1 MKSGLDF
8 NKNKKQQG
16 SLNSFFLNLKMSRLK
31 MAKLTMPKLTKI
43 KVTLLLFLFITNSH
57 SYAEEFVSFANGSSQ
72 FEIEM
77 PRLSSSNLFKINPAE
92 IIDSN
97 IVFNVFNFKQL
108 SEVLDNATGG
118 EIIVVRSNLRD
129 KRYHYKQKH
138 RFDEPVLIL
147 GLLGENEAPFFE
159 NITWENLH
167 NVTISHFKVSNLWD
181 TARNNYSWQIRNS
194 NNVRLSNLHFGDKNN
209 NLTALKRGNID
220 AILASQSGLF
230 IKHSNNI
237 IIDRTLFTDLF
248 HAVEF
253 NQMNSFYAIANKA
266 VRVASDMFSGGGIN
280 NALFDSNL
288 MHTRT
293 PVFYKQ
299 RFRKIKYV
307 HSDMIQLYTTK
318 QKRSN
323 TNITIRNNISL
334 VGDTPLTHPNLA
346 GWQCFFTRD
355 EKGDSFFGR
364 FRSLPYANIRI
375 INNFCASNQH
385 HGITLSRGIDNVVA
399 GNFVL
404 LVDQGKNSRQA
415 TGSIKI
421 FENRNCKILG
431 NVSNEFEF
439 KNMSNCQI
447 TNNINGFKPD
457 YDKIIITMK
466 QAIELATK
474 REGIEDASSSNDLS
488 QFYENTGLQANPL
501 QYLDYSKLTLVP
513 FF

>member
-1 MKSGLDF
+1 MKIRADSYK
-8 NKNKKQQG
+8 NKNKNNKQQG
-16 SLNSFFLNLKMSRLK
+16 ILNTLSLNLKLPNLK
-31 MAKLTMPKLTKI
+31 IPSLKI
-43 KVTLLLFLFITNSH
+43 ANTILLLFLLLTNSNC
-57 SYAEEFVSFANGSSQ
+57 YAEEFVSFAKDNSQ
-72 FEIEM
+72 FQIEM
-77 PRLSSSNLFKINPAE
+77 PSLSSSKLIKINPAE
-92 IIDSN
+92 IIDNN
-97 IVFNVFNFKQL
+97 IVLNVFNFKQL

-138 RFDEPVLIL
+138 RFDETVLIL
-147 GLLGENEAPFFE
+147 GLLGENQAPFFE
-159 NITWENLH
+159 NVTWENLH

-194 NNVRLSNLHFGDKNN
+194 NNVRLSNLHFSDKNN
-209 NLTALKRGNID
+209 NLIALKRGKLD
-220 AILASQSGLF
+220 TILASQSGLL
-230 IKHSNNI
+230 IKQSNNI
-237 IIDRTLFTDLF
+237 LIDRTLFTDLF

-280 NALFDSNL
+280 NSLFDSNL

-299 RFRKIKYV
+299 RFRKTQYV

-334 VGDTPLTHPNLA
+334 VGDTPLTNPNLT

-355 EKGDSFFGR
+355 EKGDSFLGR
-364 FRSLPYANIRI
+364 FRSKPYANIKI

-385 HGITLSRGIDNVVA
+385 HGVTLSRGIDNVVA

-415 TGSIKI
+415 TGSIKV
-421 FENRNCKILG
+421 FDNRNCKILG

-457 YDKIIITMK
+457 YNNIIITMK
-466 QAIELATK
+466 QAIDSAIQ
-474 REGIEDASSSNDLS
+474 RESIEPASSSNDLS
-488 QFYENTGLQANPL
+488 RFYANTGLQANPL

>member
-1 MKSGLDF
+1 MNHLF
-8 NKNKKQQG
+8 RH
-16 SLNSFFLNLKMSRLK
+16 LNIAN
-31 MAKLTMPKLTKI
+31 
-43 KVTLLLFLFITNSH
+43 TLLLIVLFFTNTHGYS
-57 SYAEEFVSFANGSSQ
+57 EEFVSFAKSNAKDNSQ
-72 FEIEM
+72 FQIEM
-77 PRLSSSNLFKINPAE
+77 PSLSSSKLDKINAAE
-92 IIDSN
+92 IINNN

-129 KRYHYKQKH
+129 KRYHYKQKR
-138 RFDEPVLIL
+138 RFNSPVLIL
-147 GLLGENEAPFFE
+147 GMLGQNRAPFFE

-194 NNVRLSNLHFGDKNN
+194 NNIRLSNLHFSDKNN
-209 NLTALKRGNID
+209 NLNALRRGKLD
-220 AILASQSGLF
+220 TILASQSGLL
-230 IKHSNNI
+230 IKQSNNI

-248 HAVEF
+248 HGVEF
-253 NQMNSFYAIANKA
+253 HDMNGFYAVANKA

-299 RFRKIKYV
+299 RFRKTQYV
-307 HSDMIQLYTTK
+307 HSDMIQLYTSK
-318 QKRSN
+318 QKRNN
-323 TNITIRNNISL
+323 TNVTIRNNVSL
-334 VGDTPLTHPNLA
+334 VGKTPLKNPNLT

-364 FRSLPYANIRI
+364 FRSLPYANIKI

-385 HGITLSRGIDNVVA
+385 HGVTLSRGIDNVVA

-404 LVDQGKNSRQA
+404 LVDQVKNKRQA
-415 TGSIKI
+415 TGSIKV
-421 FENRNCKILG
+421 FENKNCRILG

-439 KNMSNCQI
+439 KNMANCQVS
-447 TNNINGFKPD
+447 NNINGYKPD
-457 YDKIIITMK
+457 YNQTVMIMRH
-466 QAIELATK
+466 AIESAPGRDT
-474 REGIEDASSSNDLS
+474 IEVASSSNDLS
-488 QFYENTGLQANPL
+488 QFYQNSGLQQNPL
-501 QYLDYSKLTLVP
+501 QYFDYSKLTLVP
-513 FF
+513 VF

>member
-1 MKSGLDF
+1 MKRRSGF
-8 NKNKKQQG
+8 NNKNNQQS
-16 SLNSFFLNLKMSRLK
+16 SLNHLFPHLKI
-31 MAKLTMPKLTKI
+31 ANYI
-43 KVTLLLFLFITNSH
+43 LLIFLFITNSH
-57 SYAEEFVSFANGSSQ
+57 CYAEEFVSFAKDNSQ
-72 FEIEM
+72 FQIEM
-77 PRLSSSNLFKINPAE
+77 PSLSSSKLIKINPAE
-92 IIDSN
+92 IIDNN

-147 GLLGENEAPFFE
+147 GMLGENQAPFFE

-167 NVTISHFKVSNLWD
+167 NVTISHFKINNLWG
-181 TARNNYSWQIRNS
+181 TSRNNYSWQIRSS
-194 NNVRLSNLHFGDKNN
+194 NNVRLSNLHFSDKKN

-220 AILASQSGLF
+220 AILASQSGLL
-230 IKHSNNI
+230 IKQSNNI

-253 NQMNSFYAIANKA
+253 NEMNSFYAIANKA
-266 VRVASDMFSGGGIN
+266 IRVASDMFSGGGIN

-318 QKRSN
+318 MKRSN
-323 TNITIRNNISL
+323 TNVTIRNNISL
-334 VGDTPLTHPNLA
+334 VGDTPLTNPNLT

-355 EKGDSFFGR
+355 EKGDSFFR
-364 FRSLPYANIRI
+364 FRSLPYANIKI

-415 TGSIKI
+415 SGSIKV
-421 FENRNCKILG
+421 FDNRNCQILG
-431 NVSNEFEF
+431 NVANEFEF
-439 KNMSNCQI
+439 KNMSNCQNM
-447 TNNINGFKPD
+447 NNINSYKPD
-457 YDKIIITMK
+457 YDKTIITMR
-466 QAIELATK
+466 QAIESATK
-474 REGIEDASSSNDLS
+474 REAIEAASSSNDLS
-488 QFYENTGLQANPL
+488 RFYENTGLQANPL

>member
-1 MKSGLDF
+1 MKHLF
-8 NKNKKQQG
+8 RQ
-16 SLNSFFLNLKMSRLK
+16 LNIANSILLIVLFF
-31 MAKLTMPKLTKI
+31 A
-43 KVTLLLFLFITNSH
+43 NSH
-57 SYAEEFVSFANGSSQ
+57 AYAEEFVTFAKGYAKDNSQ
-72 FEIEM
+72 FQIEM
-77 PRLSSSNLFKINPAE
+77 PSLSSSKLDKINAAD
-92 IIDSN
+92 IINNN
-97 IVFNVFNFKQL
+97 IVFNVFNFQQL

-129 KRYHYKQKH
+129 KRYHYKQKR
-138 RFDEPVLIL
+138 RFNAPVLIL
-147 GLLGENEAPFFE
+147 GMLGQNRAPFLE

-194 NNVRLSNLHFGDKNN
+194 NNVRLSNLHFSDKNN
-209 NLTALKRGNID
+209 NLVALKRGKLD
-220 AILASQSGLF
+220 TILASQSGLL
-230 IKHSNNI
+230 IKQSNNI

-248 HAVEF
+248 HGVEF
-253 NQMNSFYAIANKA
+253 HDMNGFYAVANKA
-266 VRVASDMFSGGGIN
+266 VRVASDMFSGGGVN

-299 RFRKIKYV
+299 RFRKTQYV
-307 HSDMIQLYTTK
+307 HSDMIQLYTSK
-318 QKRSN
+318 QKRNN
-323 TNITIRNNISL
+323 TNITIRNNVSL
-334 VGDTPLTHPNLA
+334 VGKTPLRNPNLT

-364 FRSLPYANIRI
+364 FRSLPYANIKI

-385 HGITLSRGIDNVVA
+385 HGVTLSRGIDNVVA

-404 LVDQGKNSRQA
+404 LVDQVKNKRQA
-415 TGSIKI
+415 TGSIKV
-421 FENRNCKILG
+421 FENKNCRILG

-457 YDKIIITMK
+457 YNNIIFNMREAIHSAP
-466 QAIELATK
+466 QRAAIEV
-474 REGIEDASSSNDLS
+474 ASSSNDLS
-488 QFYENTGLQANPL
+488 RFYTNTGLQENPL

-513 FF
+513 VF

>member
-1 MKSGLDF
+1 MKHLF
-8 NKNKKQQG
+8 RH
-16 SLNSFFLNLKMSRLK
+16 LNIAN
-31 MAKLTMPKLTKI
+31 
-43 KVTLLLFLFITNSH
+43 TLLLIVLFFTNSH
-57 SYAEEFVSFANGSSQ
+57 GYAEEFVSFAKGNAKDNSQ
-72 FEIEM
+72 FQIEM
-77 PRLSSSNLFKINPAE
+77 PSLSSSKLDKINPAE
-92 IIDSN
+92 IIDNN

-108 SEVLDNATGG
+108 SEALDNATGG
-118 EIIVVRSNLRD
+118 EIIVVRSNLRK

-138 RFDEPVLIL
+138 RFDKPVLIL
-147 GLLGENEAPFFE
+147 GLLGQNQAPFFD

-194 NNVRLSNLHFGDKNN
+194 NNVRLSNLHFSDKNN
-209 NLTALKRGNID
+209 NLIALKRGKLD
-220 AILASQSGLF
+220 TILASQSGLL
-230 IKHSNNI
+230 IKRSNNI

-253 NQMNSFYAIANKA
+253 NEMNLFYAIANKA
-266 VRVASDMFSGGGIN
+266 VRVASDMFSGGGLN

-299 RFRKIKYV
+299 RFRKTQYV

-334 VGDTPLTHPNLA
+334 VGDTPLTNPNLT

-355 EKGDSFFGR
+355 EKGDSFFG
-364 FRSLPYANIRI
+364 FRSLPYANIKI

-415 TGSIKI
+415 SGSIKV
-421 FENRNCKILG
+421 FENRNCKVLG

-447 TNNINGFKPD
+447 TNNINGYKPD
-457 YDKIIITMK
+457 YDKTIIAMR
-466 QAIELATK
+466 QAIESATK
-474 REGIEDASSSNDLS
+474 RETIEVASSSNDLS
-488 QFYENTGLQANPL
+488 RFYENTGLQANPL

>member
-1 MKSGLDF
+1 ML
-8 NKNKKQQG
+8 
-16 SLNSFFLNLKMSRLK
+16 R
-31 MAKLTMPKLTKI
+31 
-43 KVTLLLFLFITNSH
+43 TNS
-57 SYAEEFVSFANGSSQ
+57 Q
-72 FEIEM
+72 FQIDM
-77 PRLSSSNLFKINPAE
+77 PSLSSSKLDKINAAE
-92 IIDSN
+92 IINNN

-129 KRYHYKQKH
+129 KRYHYKQKR
-138 RFDEPVLIL
+138 RFNAPVLIL
-147 GLLGENEAPFFE
+147 GMLGQNQAPFFE

-194 NNVRLSNLHFGDKNN
+194 NNVRLSNLHFSDKNN
-209 NLTALKRGNID
+209 NLDALRRGKLD
-220 AILASQSGLF
+220 TILASQSGLL
-230 IKHSNNI
+230 IKQSNNI

-248 HAVEF
+248 HGVEF
-253 NQMNSFYAIANKA
+253 HDMNGFYAVANKA

-299 RFRKIKYV
+299 RFRKTQYV
-307 HSDMIQLYTTK
+307 HSDMIQLYTSK
-318 QKRSN
+318 QKRNN
-323 TNITIRNNISL
+323 TNVTIRNNVSL
-334 VGDTPLTHPNLA
+334 VGKTPLRNPNLT

-364 FRSLPYANIRI
+364 FRSLPYANIKI

-385 HGITLSRGIDNVVA
+385 HGVTLSRGIDNVVA

-404 LVDQGKNSRQA
+404 LVDQAKNSRQA
-415 TGSIKI
+415 SGSIKV

-439 KNMSNCQI
+439 KNMSNCQV

-457 YDKIIITMK
+457 YNNIIYNMREAIHSAP
-466 QAIELATK
+466 QRAAIEV
-474 REGIEDASSSNDLS
+474 ASSSNDLS
-488 QFYENTGLQANPL
+488 RFYTNTGLQENPL

-513 FF
+513 VF

>member
-1 MKSGLDF
+1 MKHLFRHLSIA
-8 NKNKKQQG
+8 N
-16 SLNSFFLNLKMSRLK
+16 
-31 MAKLTMPKLTKI
+31 
-43 KVTLLLFLFITNSH
+43 TLLLIVLFITNSH
-57 SYAEEFVSFANGSSQ
+57 GYAEEFVSFAKGNAKDYSQ
-72 FEIEM
+72 FQIEM
-77 PRLSSSNLFKINPAE
+77 PSLSSSKLDKINAAE
-92 IIDSN
+92 IIDNN

-138 RFDEPVLIL
+138 RFDKPVLIL
-147 GLLGENEAPFFE
+147 GLLGQSQAPFFE

-167 NVTISHFKVSNLWD
+167 NVTISHFKINNLWN
-181 TARNNYSWQIRNS
+181 TTRNNYSWQIRNS
-194 NNVRLSNLHFGDKNN
+194 NKVRLSNLHFSDKNN
-209 NLTALKRGNID
+209 NLIAMKRGKLD
-220 AILASQSGLF
+220 TILASQSGLL
-230 IKHSNNI
+230 IKQSNNI

-253 NQMNSFYAIANKA
+253 HDMNGFYAVANKA
-266 VRVASDMFSGGGIN
+266 VRVASDMFSGGGVN

-299 RFRKIKYV
+299 RFRKTQYV

-318 QKRSN
+318 QKRGN

-334 VGDTPLTHPNLA
+334 VGDTPLTNPNLS

-364 FRSLPYANIRI
+364 FRSLPYANIKI

-385 HGITLSRGIDNVVA
+385 HGVTLSRGIDNVVA

-404 LVDQGKNSRQA
+404 LVEQGKNSRQA
-415 TGSIKI
+415 SGSIKV
-421 FENRNCKILG
+421 FDNRNCRILG

-439 KNMSNCQI
+439 NNMANCQV

-457 YDKIIITMK
+457 YNNTIMTMR
-466 QAIELATK
+466 QAIGSAIK
-474 REGIEDASSSNDLS
+474 REAIEVASSSNDLS
-488 QFYENTGLQANPL
+488 RFYENTGLQANPL

-513 FF
+513 VF

>member
-1 MKSGLDF
+1 MKHLF
-8 NKNKKQQG
+8 RH
-16 SLNSFFLNLKMSRLK
+16 LNIANAILLIVLFF
-31 MAKLTMPKLTKI
+31 
-43 KVTLLLFLFITNSH
+43 TNSH
-57 SYAEEFVSFANGSSQ
+57 GYAEEFVSFAKDSSQ
-72 FEIEM
+72 FQIDM
-77 PRLSSSNLFKINPAE
+77 PSLSSSKLDKINAAD
-92 IIDSN
+92 IINNN

-129 KRYHYKQKH
+129 KRYHYKQKR
-138 RFDEPVLIL
+138 RFKEPVLIL
-147 GLLGENEAPFFE
+147 GMLGQNKAPFFE

-194 NNVRLSNLHFGDKNN
+194 NNVRISNLHFSDKNN
-209 NLTALKRGNID
+209 NLVALRRGKLD
-220 AILASQSGLF
+220 TILASQSGLL
-230 IKHSNNI
+230 IKQSNNI

-248 HAVEF
+248 HGVEF
-253 NQMNSFYAIANKA
+253 HDMNGFYAVANKA
-266 VRVASDMFSGGGIN
+266 VRVASDMFSGGGVN

-299 RFRKIKYV
+299 RFRKTQYV
-307 HSDMIQLYTTK
+307 HSDMIQLYTSK
-318 QKRSN
+318 QKRNN
-323 TNITIRNNISL
+323 TNITIRNNVSL
-334 VGDTPLTHPNLA
+334 VGKTPLRNPNLT

-364 FRSLPYANIRI
+364 FRSLPYANIKI

-385 HGITLSRGIDNVVA
+385 HGVTLSRGIDNVVA

-404 LVDQGKNSRQA
+404 LVDQLKNKRQA
-415 TGSIKI
+415 TGSIKV
-421 FENRNCKILG
+421 FENKNCRILG

-457 YDKIIITMK
+457 YNNTIYSMREAIHSAP
-466 QAIELATK
+466 QRSAIEV
-474 REGIEDASSSNDLS
+474 ASSSNDLS
-488 QFYENTGLQANPL
+488 RFYTNTGLQENPL

-513 FF
+513 VF